1 MSADITSKW
10 VIYANSSSHSPNKMK
25 RFLLACLLL
34 LIVSSCAPLNICGN
48 SVGTDKCTHVLF
60 IGNSYVFVNDLPTT
74 FAKLADSGGHRV
86 DAQMVAPGGWTLA
99 QHAASSDTLSKINS
113 FKWDYVVL
121 QEQSQIPSIRQSRSD
136 QMYPAARTLVKK
148 IRDDGATPILFSTW
162 AHSNGW
168 PENGLPNYESMQY
181 EINAAYLGIA
191 RELNAPVSPV
201 GEAWFTTSRGHPKI
215 TLWQADG
222 SHPTEEGTYL
232 AASVFYAVIFRASPE
247 GLNYTSSLPKETAQI
262 LQTIA
267 AKTVLTNP
275 LQWNLP

>member
-1 MSADITSKW
+1 
-10 VIYANSSSHSPNKMK
+10 MK
-25 RFLLACLLL
+25 RFLLACFLL

-86 DAQMVAPGGWTLA
+86 DSQMVAPGGWTLA
-99 QHAASSDTLSKINS
+99 NHVASPDTLNKIDS
-113 FKWDYVVL
+113 PKWDYVVL
-121 QEQSQIPSIRQSRSD
+121 QEQSEIPSIRQSRND

-148 IRDDGATPILFSTW
+148 IKDNGATPIFFSTW

-168 PENGLPNYESMQY
+168 LENGLPNYESMQY
-181 EINAAYLGIA
+181 EIDVAYLGIGQ
-191 RELNAPVSPV
+191 ELNVPVSPV
-201 GEAWFTTSRGHPKI
+201 GEAWFTTSRQHPEI
-215 TLWQADG
+215 NLWQADG
-222 SHPTEEGTYL
+222 SHPTEQGTYL
-232 AASVFYAVIFRASPE
+232 AAAVFYAVIFRASPE
-247 GLNYTSSLPKETAQI
+247 DLNYTFSLPKETAQI

-275 LQWNLP
+275 SQWNLP